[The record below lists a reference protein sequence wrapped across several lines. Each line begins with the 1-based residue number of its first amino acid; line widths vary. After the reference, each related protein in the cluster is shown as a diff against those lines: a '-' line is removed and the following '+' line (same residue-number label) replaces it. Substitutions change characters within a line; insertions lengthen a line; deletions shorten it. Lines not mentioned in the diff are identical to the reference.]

1 MNKEAT
7 IKSALTPFLKDAD
20 IRKAMDIFHK
30 DYADITPYQIQRFV
44 HEITQN
50 NPTKEY
56 RSNIRRSLMKALSDY
71 QMGAAKP
78 QPMTHDIPNLGQN
91 KPVTHP
97 SSSQVAISK
106 QKPDPISS
114 PISSPIFSQTS
125 SQIAAFELL
134 IDSFMAQFSPLLGSQ
149 ILDSV
154 KQTIHQHHNSSKSR
168 GFGLLARKA
177 ETNQVLTLTMIHFFD
192 QFFGGDKQSAL
203 TMSLT
208 DADTAGFRTILSLFY
223 QQACQW
229 AGPSD
234 ADIALAQA
242 NKITKAKF
250 DISLVEK
257 FM

>member
-7 IKSALTPFLKDAD
+7 IKSALIPFLKDAD

-44 HEITQN
+44 HEITQD

-78 QPMTHDIPNLGQN
+78 QPITHDIPDLGQN
-91 KPVTHP
+91 SAVIYP
-97 SSSQVAISK
+97 STSQVAIAN
-106 QKPDPISS
+106 QKYDSV
-114 PISSPIFSQTS
+114 SSPIFSQTS

-134 IDSFMAQFSPLLGSQ
+134 IDSFMVQFLPLLGSQ

-177 ETNQVLTLTMIHFFD
+177 ETSQALTLTMIHFFD

-203 TMSLT
+203 TMSLN

-229 AGPSD
+229 AGPTD

-242 NKITKAKF
+242 NKIAKAKF
-250 DISLVEK
+250 DVSLVEK

>member
-20 IRKAMDIFHK
+20 IRKAMEIFHK

-44 HEITQN
+44 HEITQDN
-50 NPTKEY
+50 ETKEY

-71 QMGAAKP
+71 QMGAVNP

-91 KPVTHP
+91 SPVTYP
-97 SSSQVAISK
+97 SPSQVAISN
-106 QKPDPISS
+106 QKPDAISDPISS
-114 PISSPIFSQTS
+114 QTS
-125 SQIAAFELL
+125 NQIAAFELL
-134 IDSFMAQFSPLLGSQ
+134 IDSFTAQFSPLLGSQ

-154 KQTIHQHHNSSKSR
+154 RQTIHQHHNSSKSR
-168 GFGLLARKA
+168 GFGLLARRA
-177 ETNQVLTLTMIHFFD
+177 ETNQALTLTVIHFFD

-229 AGPSD
+229 AGPTD

-242 NKITKAKF
+242 NKIAKAKF
-250 DISLVEK
+250 DVSLVEK

>member
-1 MNKEAT
+1 MNKEST

-44 HEITQN
+44 HEITQDDA
-50 NPTKEY
+50 TKEY

-71 QMGAAKP
+71 QMRVVNP
-78 QPMTHDIPNLGQN
+78 QLMTHDIPDLGRN
-91 KPVTHP
+91 SPVTHP
-97 SSSQVAISK
+97 SSSQVAIAN
-106 QKPDPISS
+106 QKPDSISKPI
-114 PISSPIFSQTS
+114 S

-134 IDSFMAQFSPLLGSQ
+134 IDSFMVQFSPLLGSQ

-154 KQTIHQHHNSSKSR
+154 KQMIHQHHNSSKSR

-177 ETNQVLTLTMIHFFD
+177 ETNQALTLTMIHFFD
-192 QFFGGDKQSAL
+192 QFFGADKQSAL

-208 DADTAGFRTILSLFY
+208 DADIAGFRTILSLFY

-229 AGPSD
+229 AGPTD

-250 DISLVEK
+250 DVSLVEK

>member
-1 MNKEAT
+1 MNKEST

-44 HEITQN
+44 HEITQDN
-50 NPTKEY
+50 ATKEY

-71 QMGAAKP
+71 QMGAVNP

-91 KPVTHP
+91 KPVTHS
-97 SSSQVAISK
+97 SSSQVAISN
-106 QKPDPISS
+106 QKPDAISS
-114 PISSPIFSQTS
+114 PISKPIS

-154 KQTIHQHHNSSKSR
+154 RQTIHQHHNLSKSR
-168 GFGLLARKA
+168 GFGLLARRA
-177 ETNQVLTLTMIHFFD
+177 ETNQALTLTMIHFFD
-192 QFFGGDKQSAL
+192 QFFDGDKQSAL

-229 AGPSD
+229 AGPTD
-234 ADIALAQA
+234 ADMALAQA

>member
-44 HEITQN
+44 HEITQDN
-50 NPTKEY
+50 ATKEY

-78 QPMTHDIPNLGQN
+78 QPITHDIPDLGQN

-97 SSSQVAISK
+97 SSSQVAISN
-106 QKPDPISS
+106 QKPDSISKPI
-114 PISSPIFSQTS
+114 S

-134 IDSFMAQFSPLLGSQ
+134 IDSFMVQFSPLLGSQ

-177 ETNQVLTLTMIHFFD
+177 ETNQALTLTMIHFFD

-229 AGPSD
+229 AGPTD

-250 DISLVEK
+250 DVSLVEK

>member
-44 HEITQN
+44 HEITQDN
-50 NPTKEY
+50 ETKEY

-78 QPMTHDIPNLGQN
+78 QPITHDIPNLGQN
-91 KPVTHP
+91 RLVIHP
-97 SSSQVAISK
+97 SPSQVAISN
-106 QKPDPISS
+106 QKPDAISDPISS
-114 PISSPIFSQTS
+114 QTS
-125 SQIAAFELL
+125 NQIAAFELL
-134 IDSFMAQFSPLLGSQ
+134 IDSFTAQFSPLLGSQ

-177 ETNQVLTLTMIHFFD
+177 ETNQALTLTMIHFFD

-208 DADTAGFRTILSLFY
+208 DADTAGFRNILSLFY

-229 AGPSD
+229 AGPAD

-250 DISLVEK
+250 DVSLVEK

>member
-44 HEITQN
+44 HEITQDN
-50 NPTKEY
+50 ATKEY

-71 QMGAAKP
+71 QMGAVNP
-78 QPMTHDIPNLGQN
+78 QPITHDIPNLGQN

-97 SSSQVAISK
+97 SSSQVAIAN
-106 QKPDPISS
+106 QKPDPV
-114 PISSPIFSQTS
+114 FRQTS
-125 SQIAAFELL
+125 NQIAAFELL

-154 KQTIHQHHNSSKSR
+154 KQRIHQHHNSSKSR
-168 GFGLLARKA
+168 GFGLFAGKA
-177 ETNQVLTLTMIHFFD
+177 ETNQALTLTMIHFFD
-192 QFFGGDKQSAL
+192 QFFDGDKQNAL

-229 AGPSD
+229 AGPTD

-242 NKITKAKF
+242 NKIAKAKF
-250 DISLVEK
+250 DVSLVEK

>member
-44 HEITQN
+44 HEITQDN
-50 NPTKEY
+50 ETKEY

-71 QMGAAKP
+71 QMGAANP
-78 QPMTHDIPNLGQN
+78 QPITHDIPDLGQN
-91 KPVTHP
+91 RLVTHP
-97 SSSQVAISK
+97 SSSQIAIAN
-106 QKPDPISS
+106 QKPDAISS
-114 PISSPIFSQTS
+114 E
-125 SQIAAFELL
+125 IAAFELL

-168 GFGLLARKA
+168 GFGLLARRA
-177 ETNQVLTLTMIHFFD
+177 ETNQALTLTMIHFFD

-229 AGPSD
+229 AGPTD

-250 DISLVEK
+250 DVSLVEK

>member
-44 HEITQN
+44 HEITQD

-71 QMGAAKP
+71 QMGAVNP
-78 QPMTHDIPNLGQN
+78 RPMTHDIPDLGQN
-91 KPVTHP
+91 RPVTHP
-97 SSSQVAISK
+97 SSSQVAISN
-106 QKPDPISS
+106 QKPDSISKPI
-114 PISSPIFSQTS
+114 S

-134 IDSFMAQFSPLLGSQ
+134 IDSFMMQFSPLLGSQ

-154 KQTIHQHHNSSKSR
+154 KQTIHQHHDTSKSR
-168 GFGLLARKA
+168 GFGLLARRA
-177 ETNQVLTLTMIHFFD
+177 ETNQALTLTMIHFFD

-229 AGPSD
+229 AGPTD

-242 NKITKAKF
+242 NKIAKAKF
-250 DISLVEK
+250 DAALVEK

>member
-44 HEITQN
+44 HEITQDN
-50 NPTKEY
+50 ATKEY

-71 QMGAAKP
+71 QMGAVNS
-78 QPMTHDIPNLGQN
+78 QPMTHDIPDLGQN
-91 KPVTHP
+91 RPVTHP
-97 SSSQVAISK
+97 SSSQIAIAN
-106 QKPDPISS
+106 QKPDAI
-114 PISSPIFSQTS
+114 S

-134 IDSFMAQFSPLLGSQ
+134 IDSFTAQFSPLLCSQ

-154 KQTIHQHHNSSKSR
+154 KQTIHQHHHSSKSR

-177 ETNQVLTLTMIHFFD
+177 ETNQALTLTMIHFFD

-229 AGPSD
+229 AGPTD

-250 DISLVEK
+250 DVSLVEK

>member
-44 HEITQN
+44 HEITQDN
-50 NPTKEY
+50 ETKEY

-71 QMGAAKP
+71 QMGAANP
-78 QPMTHDIPNLGQN
+78 QPITHDIPNLGQN
-91 KPVTHP
+91 SPVTYP
-97 SSSQVAISK
+97 SSSQVAISN
-106 QKPDPISS
+106 QKPDPISK
-114 PISSPIFSQTS
+114 PIS

-154 KQTIHQHHNSSKSR
+154 KQMIHQHHNSSKSR

-177 ETNQVLTLTMIHFFD
+177 ETNQALTLTMIHFFD

-229 AGPSD
+229 AGPTD

-250 DISLVEK
+250 DVSLVEK

>member
-44 HEITQN
+44 HEITQDN
-50 NPTKEY
+50 ETKEY

-71 QMGAAKP
+71 QMGAVNS
-78 QPMTHDIPNLGQN
+78 QPMTHDIPDLGQN
-91 KPVTHP
+91 RPVTHP
-97 SSSQVAISK
+97 SSSQLAIAN
-106 QKPDPISS
+106 QKPDAISS
-114 PISSPIFSQTS
+114 E
-125 SQIAAFELL
+125 IAAFELL

-149 ILDSV
+149 ILHSV
-154 KQTIHQHHNSSKSR
+154 KQRIHQHHNSSKSR

-177 ETNQVLTLTMIHFFD
+177 ETNQALTLTMIHFFD
-192 QFFGGDKQSAL
+192 QFFDGDKQNAL

-208 DADTAGFRTILSLFY
+208 EADTAGFRTILSLFY

-229 AGPSD
+229 AGPAD

-250 DISLVEK
+250 DVSLVEK

>member
-7 IKSALTPFLKDAD
+7 IKSALTPFLKDDD

-44 HEITQN
+44 HEITQDN
-50 NPTKEY
+50 ETKEY

-71 QMGAAKP
+71 QMGAANP
-78 QPMTHDIPNLGQN
+78 QPMTHDIPDLGQN
-91 KPVTHP
+91 RPVTHP
-97 SSSQVAISK
+97 SPSQIAISN

-114 PISSPIFSQTS
+114 QTS
-125 SQIAAFELL
+125 NQIAAFELL
-134 IDSFMAQFSPLLGSQ
+134 IDSFMVQFSPSLGSQ

-168 GFGLLARKA
+168 GFGILARRA
-177 ETNQVLTLTMIHFFD
+177 ETNQALTLTMIHFFD

-229 AGPSD
+229 AGPTD

-250 DISLVEK
+250 DVSLVEK

>member
-44 HEITQN
+44 HEITQDN
-50 NPTKEY
+50 ETKEY

-71 QMGAAKP
+71 QMGAANP

-91 KPVTHP
+91 SPVTYP
-97 SSSQVAISK
+97 SSSQVAISN
-106 QKPDPISS
+106 QKPDPISK
-114 PISSPIFSQTS
+114 PIS

-177 ETNQVLTLTMIHFFD
+177 ETNQALTLTMIHFFD

-229 AGPSD
+229 AGPTD

-242 NKITKAKF
+242 NKIAKAKF
-250 DISLVEK
+250 DVSLVEK

>member
-44 HEITQN
+44 HEITQDN
-50 NPTKEY
+50 ETKEY

-71 QMGAAKP
+71 QMGAANP
-78 QPMTHDIPNLGQN
+78 QSMTHDIPNLGQN
-91 KPVTHP
+91 SPVTYP
-97 SSSQVAISK
+97 SSSQVAISN
-106 QKPDPISS
+106 QKPDPISK
-114 PISSPIFSQTS
+114 PIS

-168 GFGLLARKA
+168 GFGLLARRA
-177 ETNQVLTLTMIHFFD
+177 ETNQALTLTMIHFFD

-229 AGPSD
+229 AGPTD

-250 DISLVEK
+250 DVSLVEK

>member
-44 HEITQN
+44 HEITQDN
-50 NPTKEY
+50 ETKEY
-56 RSNIRRSLMKALSDY
+56 RSNIRRSLMKALNDY
-71 QMGAAKP
+71 QMGAANS

-91 KPVTHP
+91 RPVTHP
-97 SSSQVAISK
+97 SSSQVAIAN

-114 PISSPIFSQTS
+114 PISSE
-125 SQIAAFELL
+125 IAAFELL

-168 GFGLLARKA
+168 GFGLLARRS
-177 ETNQVLTLTMIHFFD
+177 ETNQALTLTMIHFFD
-192 QFFGGDKQSAL
+192 QFFGGDKQNAL
-203 TMSLT
+203 TMSLN
-208 DADTAGFRTILSLFY
+208 DVDTAGFRTILSLFY

-229 AGPSD
+229 AGPTD

-250 DISLVEK
+250 DVSLVEK

>member
-44 HEITQN
+44 HEITQDN
-50 NPTKEY
+50 ATKEY

-78 QPMTHDIPNLGQN
+78 QPITHDIPDLGQN
-91 KPVTHP
+91 SAVIYP
-97 SSSQVAISK
+97 STSQVAIAN
-106 QKPDPISS
+106 QKPDPI
-114 PISSPIFSQTS
+114 S

-134 IDSFMAQFSPLLGSQ
+134 IDSFMVQFSPLLGSQ

-168 GFGLLARKA
+168 GFGLLARRA
-177 ETNQVLTLTMIHFFD
+177 ETNQALTLTMIHFFD
-192 QFFGGDKQSAL
+192 QFFSGDKQNAL
-203 TMSLT
+203 TMALT

-229 AGPSD
+229 AGPAD

-250 DISLVEK
+250 DVSLVEK

>member
-44 HEITQN
+44 HEITQDN
-50 NPTKEY
+50 ETKEY

-71 QMGAAKP
+71 QMGAVNHQPP

-91 KPVTHP
+91 SPVTHP
-97 SSSQVAISK
+97 SSSQLAIANQKSDSISK
-106 QKPDPISS
+106 PI
-114 PISSPIFSQTS
+114 S

-134 IDSFMAQFSPLLGSQ
+134 IDSFTAQFSPLLGSQ

-177 ETNQVLTLTMIHFFD
+177 ETNQALTLTMIHFFD

-203 TMSLT
+203 TMALRIQQVLELSYRYFISKRVNGRVLLMQILLWRRQTRLPKPSLT
-208 DADTAGFRTILSLFY
+208 YLWLKNLCRMPFI
-223 QQACQW
+223 
-229 AGPSD
+229 
-234 ADIALAQA
+234 
-242 NKITKAKF
+242 
-250 DISLVEK
+250 
-257 FM
+257 

>member
-30 DYADITPYQIQRFV
+30 NYADITPYQIQRFV
-44 HEITQN
+44 HEITQDN
-50 NPTKEY
+50 ETKEY

-71 QMGAAKP
+71 QMGAANP

-91 KPVTHP
+91 SPVTHP
-97 SSSQVAISK
+97 SSSQIAIANRRS
-106 QKPDPISS
+106 DPVSS
-114 PISSPIFSQTS
+114 PISKPIS

-134 IDSFMAQFSPLLGSQ
+134 VDSFIAQFSPLLGSQ

-154 KQTIHQHHNSSKSR
+154 RQTIHQHHNSSKSR

-177 ETNQVLTLTMIHFFD
+177 ETNQALTLTMIHFFD

-208 DADTAGFRTILSLFY
+208 DADKAGFRTILSLFY

-229 AGPSD
+229 AGPTD

-242 NKITKAKF
+242 NKIAKAKF
-250 DISLVEK
+250 DVSLVEK

>member
-44 HEITQN
+44 HEITQDN
-50 NPTKEY
+50 ETKEY

-71 QMGAAKP
+71 QMGAANP
-78 QPMTHDIPNLGQN
+78 QPITHDIPDLGQN
-91 KPVTHP
+91 RLVIHP
-97 SSSQVAISK
+97 SPSQVAISN
-106 QKPDPISS
+106 QKPDAISDPISS
-114 PISSPIFSQTS
+114 QTS
-125 SQIAAFELL
+125 NQIAAFELL
-134 IDSFMAQFSPLLGSQ
+134 IDSFTAQFSPLLGSQ

-154 KQTIHQHHNSSKSR
+154 RQTIHQHHNSSKSR

-177 ETNQVLTLTMIHFFD
+177 ETNQALTLTMIHFFD

-208 DADTAGFRTILSLFY
+208 DADTAGFRTILSIFY

-229 AGPSD
+229 AGPTD

-250 DISLVEK
+250 DVSLVEK

>member
-30 DYADITPYQIQRFV
+30 NYADITPYQIQRFV
-44 HEITQN
+44 HEITQDN
-50 NPTKEY
+50 ETKEY

-71 QMGAAKP
+71 QMGAANP
-78 QPMTHDIPNLGQN
+78 QPITHDIPDLGQN
-91 KPVTHP
+91 RLVIHP
-97 SSSQVAISK
+97 SPSQVAISN
-106 QKPDPISS
+106 QKPDAISDPISS
-114 PISSPIFSQTS
+114 QTS
-125 SQIAAFELL
+125 NQIAAFELL
-134 IDSFMAQFSPLLGSQ
+134 IDSFTAQFSPLLGSQ

-154 KQTIHQHHNSSKSR
+154 RQTIHQHHNSSKSR

-177 ETNQVLTLTMIHFFD
+177 ETNQALTLTMIHFFD

-208 DADTAGFRTILSLFY
+208 DADTAGFRTILSIFY

-229 AGPSD
+229 AGPTD

-250 DISLVEK
+250 DVSLVEK

>member
-1 MNKEAT
+1 MNKEST

-20 IRKAMDIFHK
+20 VRKAMDIFHK

-44 HEITQN
+44 HEITQDN
-50 NPTKEY
+50 ETKEY

-78 QPMTHDIPNLGQN
+78 QPITHDIPDLGQSS
-91 KPVTHP
+91 PVTHLSP
-97 SSSQVAISK
+97 SQLAIAN
-106 QKPDPISS
+106 QKPD

-154 KQTIHQHHNSSKSR
+154 RQTIHQHHNSSKSR

-177 ETNQVLTLTMIHFFD
+177 ETNQALTLTMIHFFD

-208 DADTAGFRTILSLFY
+208 EADTAGFRTILSLFY

-229 AGPSD
+229 AGPTD
-234 ADIALAQA
+234 ADMALAQA

-250 DISLVEK
+250 DVSLVEK

>member
-44 HEITQN
+44 HEITQDN
-50 NPTKEY
+50 ETKEY

-78 QPMTHDIPNLGQN
+78 QPITHDIPDLGQN
-91 KPVTHP
+91 SAVIYP
-97 SSSQVAISK
+97 STSQIAIAN
-106 QKPDPISS
+106 QKPDAISS
-114 PISSPIFSQTS
+114 E
-125 SQIAAFELL
+125 IAAFELL

-154 KQTIHQHHNSSKSR
+154 KQTIHQHQNSSKSR
-168 GFGLLARKA
+168 GFGLLARRA
-177 ETNQVLTLTMIHFFD
+177 ETNQALTLTMIHFFD

-229 AGPSD
+229 AGPTD

-250 DISLVEK
+250 DVSLVEK

>member
-44 HEITQN
+44 HEITQDN
-50 NPTKEY
+50 ATKEY

-78 QPMTHDIPNLGQN
+78 QPITHDIPDLGQN
-91 KPVTHP
+91 SAVIHP
-97 SSSQVAISK
+97 SSSQVAISN
-106 QKPDPISS
+106 QKPDAISS
-114 PISSPIFSQTS
+114 PISKPIS

-154 KQTIHQHHNSSKSR
+154 RQTIHQHHNSSKSR
-168 GFGLLARKA
+168 GFGLLARRA
-177 ETNQVLTLTMIHFFD
+177 ETNQALTLTMIHFFD

-229 AGPSD
+229 AGPTD

-250 DISLVEK
+250 DVSLVEK

>member
-44 HEITQN
+44 HEITQDN
-50 NPTKEY
+50 ETKEY

-71 QMGAAKP
+71 QMGAVNP
-78 QPMTHDIPNLGQN
+78 QPITHDIPDLGQN
-91 KPVTHP
+91 RLVTHP
-97 SSSQVAISK
+97 SSSQIAIAN
-106 QKPDPISS
+106 QKPDAISS
-114 PISSPIFSQTS
+114 E
-125 SQIAAFELL
+125 IAAFELL

-149 ILDSV
+149 ILHSV

-177 ETNQVLTLTMIHFFD
+177 ETNQALTLTMIHFFD

-229 AGPSD
+229 AGPTD

-250 DISLVEK
+250 DAALVEK

>member
-44 HEITQN
+44 HEITQDN
-50 NPTKEY
+50 ATKEY

-71 QMGAAKP
+71 QMGAVNS
-78 QPMTHDIPNLGQN
+78 QPMTHDIPDLGQN
-91 KPVTHP
+91 RPVTHP
-97 SSSQVAISK
+97 SSSQLAIAN
-106 QKPDPISS
+106 QKPDAISS
-114 PISSPIFSQTS
+114 E
-125 SQIAAFELL
+125 IAAFELL
-134 IDSFMAQFSPLLGSQ
+134 IDSFMVQFSPLLGSQ

-154 KQTIHQHHNSSKSR
+154 KQTIHQHHHSSKFR

-177 ETNQVLTLTMIHFFD
+177 ETNQALTLTMIHFFD

-229 AGPSD
+229 AGPTD

-250 DISLVEK
+250 DVSLVEK

>member
-7 IKSALTPFLKDAD
+7 IKSALTPFLKEAD

-44 HEITQN
+44 HEITQDN
-50 NPTKEY
+50 ATKEY

-71 QMGAAKP
+71 QMGAVNP
-78 QPMTHDIPNLGQN
+78 QSMTHDIPNLGQN
-91 KPVTHP
+91 RPVIHP
-97 SSSQVAISK
+97 SSSQVAIFN
-106 QKPDPISS
+106 QKPDPI
-114 PISSPIFSQTS
+114 S

-134 IDSFMAQFSPLLGSQ
+134 IDSFMVQFSPLLGSQ

-168 GFGLLARKA
+168 GFGLLARRV
-177 ETNQVLTLTMIHFFD
+177 ETNQALTLTMIHFFD

-229 AGPSD
+229 AGPTD
-234 ADIALAQA
+234 ADMALAQA

-250 DISLVEK
+250 DVSLVEK

>member
-30 DYADITPYQIQRFV
+30 NYADITPYQIQRFV
-44 HEITQN
+44 HEITQDN
-50 NPTKEY
+50 ETKEY

-71 QMGAAKP
+71 QMGAANP
-78 QPMTHDIPNLGQN
+78 QPITHDIPNLGQN
-91 KPVTHP
+91 RLVIHP
-97 SSSQVAISK
+97 SPSQVAISN
-106 QKPDPISS
+106 QKPDAISDPISS
-114 PISSPIFSQTS
+114 QTS
-125 SQIAAFELL
+125 NQIAAFELL
-134 IDSFMAQFSPLLGSQ
+134 IDSFTAQFSPLLGSQ

-154 KQTIHQHHNSSKSR
+154 RQTIHQHHNSSKSR

-177 ETNQVLTLTMIHFFD
+177 ETNQALTLTMIHFFD

-208 DADTAGFRTILSLFY
+208 DADTAGFRTILSIFY

-229 AGPSD
+229 AGPTD

-250 DISLVEK
+250 DVSLVEK

>member
-44 HEITQN
+44 HEITQDN
-50 NPTKEY
+50 ATKEY

-78 QPMTHDIPNLGQN
+78 QPITHDIPDSGQN
-91 KPVTHP
+91 SAVIHP
-97 SSSQVAISK
+97 SSSQVAIAN
-106 QKPDPISS
+106 QKPDAISS
-114 PISSPIFSQTS
+114 PIS

-134 IDSFMAQFSPLLGSQ
+134 IDSFIAQFSPLLGSQ

-177 ETNQVLTLTMIHFFD
+177 ETNQALTLTMIHFFD
-192 QFFGGDKQSAL
+192 QFFGGDKQNAL

-229 AGPSD
+229 AGPTD

-250 DISLVEK
+250 DVSLVEK

>member
-44 HEITQN
+44 HEITQDN
-50 NPTKEY
+50 ETKEY

-71 QMGAAKP
+71 QMGAVNP

-91 KPVTHP
+91 SPVTHP
-97 SSSQVAISK
+97 SSSQVAISN
-106 QKPDPISS
+106 QKPDPISK
-114 PISSPIFSQTS
+114 PIS

-177 ETNQVLTLTMIHFFD
+177 ETNQALTLTMIHFFD

-229 AGPSD
+229 AGPTD

-250 DISLVEK
+250 DVSLVEK

>member
-44 HEITQN
+44 HEITQDN
-50 NPTKEY
+50 ETKEY

-71 QMGAAKP
+71 QMGAANP
-78 QPMTHDIPNLGQN
+78 QPITHDIPDLGQN
-91 KPVTHP
+91 RLVIHP
-97 SSSQVAISK
+97 SPSQVAISN
-106 QKPDPISS
+106 QKPDAISDPISS
-114 PISSPIFSQTS
+114 QTS
-125 SQIAAFELL
+125 NQIAAFELL
-134 IDSFMAQFSPLLGSQ
+134 IDSFTAQFSPLLGSQ

-154 KQTIHQHHNSSKSR
+154 RQTIHQHHNSSKSR

-177 ETNQVLTLTMIHFFD
+177 ETNQALTLTMIHFFD

-208 DADTAGFRTILSLFY
+208 DADTAGFRTILSIFY

-229 AGPSD
+229 AGPTD
-234 ADIALAQA
+234 ADMALAQA

-250 DISLVEK
+250 DVSLVEK

>member
-44 HEITQN
+44 HEITQDN
-50 NPTKEY
+50 ETKEY

-71 QMGAAKP
+71 QMGAVNP
-78 QPMTHDIPNLGQN
+78 QPMTHDIPNLGQSS
-91 KPVTHP
+91 PVTHP
-97 SSSQVAISK
+97 SSSQVAISN
-106 QKPDPISS
+106 QKPDSISKPI
-114 PISSPIFSQTS
+114 S

-177 ETNQVLTLTMIHFFD
+177 ETNQALTLTMIHFFD
-192 QFFGGDKQSAL
+192 QFFGGDKQNAL

-229 AGPSD
+229 AGPTD

-250 DISLVEK
+250 DVSLVEK

>member
-1 MNKEAT
+1 
-7 IKSALTPFLKDAD
+7 
-20 IRKAMDIFHK
+20 
-30 DYADITPYQIQRFV
+30 
-44 HEITQN
+44 
-50 NPTKEY
+50 
-56 RSNIRRSLMKALSDY
+56 
-71 QMGAAKP
+71 
-78 QPMTHDIPNLGQN
+78 
-91 KPVTHP
+91 
-97 SSSQVAISK
+97 
-106 QKPDPISS
+106 
-114 PISSPIFSQTS
+114 
-125 SQIAAFELL
+125 
-134 IDSFMAQFSPLLGSQ
+134 MAQFSPLLGSQ

-177 ETNQVLTLTMIHFFD
+177 ETHQALTLTMIYFFD

-208 DADTAGFRTILSLFY
+208 DADTAGFRTILSIFY

-229 AGPSD
+229 AGPTD

-250 DISLVEK
+250 DVSLVEK

>member
-44 HEITQN
+44 HEITQDN
-50 NPTKEY
+50 ATKEY

-71 QMGAAKP
+71 QMGAVKP
-78 QPMTHDIPNLGQN
+78 QPITHDIPDLGQN
-91 KPVTHP
+91 SAVIHP
-97 SSSQVAISK
+97 SASQVSIVN
-106 QKPDPISS
+106 QKPDSVSS
-114 PISSPIFSQTS
+114 PISKPIS

-134 IDSFMAQFSPLLGSQ
+134 IDSFTAQFSPLLGSQ

-154 KQTIHQHHNSSKSR
+154 RQTIHQHHNLSKSR

-177 ETNQVLTLTMIHFFD
+177 ETNQALTLTMIHFFD

-229 AGPSD
+229 AGPTD
-234 ADIALAQA
+234 ADMALAQA

-250 DISLVEK
+250 DVSLVEK

>member
-44 HEITQN
+44 HEITQDN
-50 NPTKEY
+50 ETKEY

-71 QMGAAKP
+71 QMGAANP
-78 QPMTHDIPNLGQN
+78 QSMTHDIPDLGQN
-91 KPVTHP
+91 SPVTHP
-97 SSSQVAISK
+97 SSSQVAISN
-106 QKPDPISS
+106 QKPDPISK
-114 PISSPIFSQTS
+114 PIS

-177 ETNQVLTLTMIHFFD
+177 ETNQALTLTMIHFFD

-229 AGPSD
+229 AGPTD

-242 NKITKAKF
+242 NKIAKAKF
-250 DISLVEK
+250 DVSLVEK

>member
-44 HEITQN
+44 HEITQDN
-50 NPTKEY
+50 ETKEY

-71 QMGAAKP
+71 QMGAVHP
-78 QPMTHDIPNLGQN
+78 QLMTHDIPDLGQN
-91 KPVTHP
+91 RPVTHP
-97 SSSQVAISK
+97 SSSQVAISN

-114 PISSPIFSQTS
+114 PISSE
-125 SQIAAFELL
+125 IAAFELL
-134 IDSFMAQFSPLLGSQ
+134 IDSFMVQFSPLLGSQ

-154 KQTIHQHHNSSKSR
+154 KQTIHQHQNSSKSR
-168 GFGLLARKA
+168 GFGLLARRA
-177 ETNQVLTLTMIHFFD
+177 ETNQALTLTMIHFFD

>member
-44 HEITQN
+44 HEITQDN
-50 NPTKEY
+50 ETKEY

-71 QMGAAKP
+71 QMGAVNS
-78 QPMTHDIPNLGQN
+78 QPMTHDIPDLGQN
-91 KPVTHP
+91 RPVTHP
-97 SSSQVAISK
+97 SSSQLAIAN
-106 QKPDPISS
+106 QKPDAISS
-114 PISSPIFSQTS
+114 E
-125 SQIAAFELL
+125 IAAFELL
-134 IDSFMAQFSPLLGSQ
+134 IDSFMVQFSPLLGSQ
-149 ILDSV
+149 ILNSV

-177 ETNQVLTLTMIHFFD
+177 ETNQALTLTMIHFFD

-229 AGPSD
+229 AGPTD

-250 DISLVEK
+250 DVSLVEK

>member
-30 DYADITPYQIQRFV
+30 NYADITPYQIQRFV
-44 HEITQN
+44 HEITQDN
-50 NPTKEY
+50 ETKEY

-71 QMGAAKP
+71 QMGAANP
-78 QPMTHDIPNLGQN
+78 QSMTHDIPNLGQN
-91 KPVTHP
+91 SPVTHP
-97 SSSQVAISK
+97 SSSQVAISN
-106 QKPDPISS
+106 QKPDPISK
-114 PISSPIFSQTS
+114 PIS

-177 ETNQVLTLTMIHFFD
+177 ETNQALTLTMIHFFD

-208 DADTAGFRTILSLFY
+208 DADTAGFRTILSIFY

-229 AGPSD
+229 AGPTD

-250 DISLVEK
+250 DVSLVEK

>member
-44 HEITQN
+44 HEITQDN
-50 NPTKEY
+50 ETKEY

-71 QMGAAKP
+71 QMGAVNP
-78 QPMTHDIPNLGQN
+78 QPMTHDIPDLGQN
-91 KPVTHP
+91 RPVTHP
-97 SSSQVAISK
+97 SSSQLAIAN
-106 QKPDPISS
+106 QKPDAISS
-114 PISSPIFSQTS
+114 E
-125 SQIAAFELL
+125 IAAFELL

-149 ILDSV
+149 ILHSV

-177 ETNQVLTLTMIHFFD
+177 ETNQALTLTMIHFFD

-229 AGPSD
+229 AGPTD

-250 DISLVEK
+250 DVSLVEK